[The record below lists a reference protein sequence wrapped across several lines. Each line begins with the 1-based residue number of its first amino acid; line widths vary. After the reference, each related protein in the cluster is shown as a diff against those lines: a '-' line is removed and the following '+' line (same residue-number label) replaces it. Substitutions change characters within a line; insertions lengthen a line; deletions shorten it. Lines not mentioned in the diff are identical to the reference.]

1 MREPIE
7 FKGIREGI
15 LVTIDPDIDWA
26 TVVSEMAARIDD
38 QPNFFRGAGMALQLE
53 TRGVRRPEL
62 AVLVEILQERDI
74 ELISVLSTSAMTQGS
89 TRKLGLKT
97 ELETSPA
104 SAHSTTTD
112 RPPVY
117 PETIL
122 SGEVKGTEGIL
133 IRRTLRSGSIVKT
146 IGHVVVVGDVNPGA
160 EIIAGGDVIVW
171 GRLSG
176 VVHAGAMGDES
187 CVICALDLQP
197 TQLRISELISVAP
210 PAKKRR
216 KPQPESAFIENGQI
230 RAEPWKP

>member
-15 LVTIDPDIDWA
+15 LVTINPDIDWA

-62 AVLVEILQERDI
+62 DVLVEILQERDI

-97 ELETSPA
+97 ELEAPA
-104 SAHSTTTD
+104 QLATTE

-117 PETIL
+117 PETVL
-122 SGEVKGTEGIL
+122 SNEVKGTEGIL
-133 IRRTLRSGSIVKT
+133 IRRTLRSGGIVKT
-146 IGHVVVVGDVNPGA
+146 VGHVVVVGDVNPGA

-176 VVHAGAMGDES
+176 VVHAGAMGDEN
-187 CVICALDLQP
+187 CMICALDLQP

-216 KPQPESAFIENGQI
+216 KPQPECAFIENGQI

>member
-1 MREPIE
+1 MQDPIE

-15 LVTIDPDIDWA
+15 LVTIDPEIDWA

-97 ELETSPA
+97 ELEAPSVAQSP
-104 SAHSTTTD
+104 SNE
-112 RPPVY
+112 RPPAY
-117 PETIL
+117 PETLL

-133 IRRTLRSGSIVKT
+133 IRRTLRSGGIVKT
-146 IGHVVVVGDVNPGA
+146 VGHVVVVGDVNPGA

-176 VVHAGAMGDES
+176 VVHAGAMGDDT
-187 CVICALDLQP
+187 CMICALDLQP
-197 TQLRISELISVAP
+197 TQLRISDLISVAP
-210 PAKKRR
+210 PPKKRR
-216 KPQPESAFIENGQI
+216 KPQPECAFIENGQI
-230 RAEPWKP
+230 RAESWKP